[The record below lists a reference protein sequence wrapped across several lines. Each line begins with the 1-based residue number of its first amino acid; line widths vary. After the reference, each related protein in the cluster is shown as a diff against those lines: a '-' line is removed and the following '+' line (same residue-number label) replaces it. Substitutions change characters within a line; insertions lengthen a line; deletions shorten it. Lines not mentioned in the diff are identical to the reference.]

1 MIQRIQT
8 VYLLLITILTAVTA
22 LTSQAFLPVVLF
34 AIPAIISFIAIFLYR
49 NRKRQIGTVRILLF
63 ALILLWL
70 YICFI
75 SWYVLHFAVDI
86 PYAIM
91 FFTSLASAILAWLAV
106 RAIQKDEKLV
116 RSLDRLR

>member
-8 VYLLLITILTAVTA
+8 VYLLLITVLTAVTA
-22 LTSQAFLPVVLF
+22 LTSQAILPALLFVL
-34 AIPAIISFIAIFLYR
+34 PAIISFIAIFLYR
-49 NRKRQIGTVRILLF
+49 NRKRQIWTVRILLF
-63 ALILLWL
+63 ALILLWG

-86 PYAIM
+86 PHAIM